1 MPDWRWQSGLT
12 RALELRRVAAAS
24 HVGVQPGQVGGGRGG
39 GGGAHP
45 GHAEGGEGAPGR
57 GDGLRL
63 GQEREVDLHLPAL
76 VHLGR
81 AAVAA
86 GGPGAVGD
94 PDQIGAATHEGRVSG
109 SADLIRIII
118 SFACSLPNYISY
130 GCYEGKSLS
139 FSR

>member
-94 PDQIGAATHEGRVSG
+94 PDQIGAATREGSEWQCRSDPDNHFICLFP
-109 SADLIRIII
+109 SQLY
-118 SFACSLPNYISY
+118 FLWM
-130 GCYEGKSLS
+130 L
-139 FSR
+139 

>member
-1 MPDWRWQSGLT
+1 MSDWSLQSGLT
-12 RALELRRVAAAS
+12 RALELRRGAAAS

-76 VHLGR
+76 VDLGS
-81 AAVAA
+81 AAVTTA
-86 GGPGAVGD
+86 GPGTVGYSD
-94 PDQIGAATHEGRVSG
+94 EIGATNTHRSAPRQTQSVRESDNNVS
-109 SADLIRIII
+109 
-118 SFACSLPNYISY
+118 
-130 GCYEGKSLS
+130 
-139 FSR
+139 

>member
-94 PDQIGAATHEGRVSG
+94 PDQIGAATREGSEWQCRSDTDNHFICLFP
-109 SADLIRIII
+109 SQLY
-118 SFACSLPNYISY
+118 FLWM
-130 GCYEGKSLS
+130 L
-139 FSR
+139 

>member
-94 PDQIGAATHEGRVSG
+94 PDQIGAATREGASECQCR
-109 SADLIRIII
+109 SAPDNHFICLFP
-118 SFACSLPNYISY
+118 SQLYFLWM
-130 GCYEGKSLS
+130 L
-139 FSR
+139 